1 MGLHA
6 LYKNTAQL
14 PDIQLSAES
23 PLIGRNT
30 RDCITSGAVYGNA
43 AMLDGMVQRIQDS
56 LPEKAAVIVTGGSAG
71 SIIPVCRT
79 EVIFEPELLI
89 LGLFGLYERAFI

>member
-30 RDCITSGAVYGNA
+30 RDCITSGAVYGSA
-43 AMLDGMVQRIQDS
+43 AMLDGMVQRIEDS
-56 LPEKAAVIVTGGSAG
+56 LSEKTAVIVTGGNAG
-71 SIIPVCRT
+71 NILPVCRT
-79 EVIFEPELLI
+79 KVIFIPELLI
-89 LGLFGLYERAFI
+89 SGLFELYESNL